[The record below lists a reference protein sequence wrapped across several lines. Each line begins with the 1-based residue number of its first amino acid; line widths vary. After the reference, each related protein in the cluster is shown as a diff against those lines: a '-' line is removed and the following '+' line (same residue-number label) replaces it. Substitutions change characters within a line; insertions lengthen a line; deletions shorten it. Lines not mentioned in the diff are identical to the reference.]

1 MELTVHQ
8 QEKMQELIQLIKA
21 GHKRITL
28 TAKAGCG
35 KTFMVNE
42 LIYVLKTEL
51 YKYGAVYIT
60 APTHKA
66 LTVLQSKIEAKPYI
80 QFKTIHSAHQLKR
93 KIDFKSGI
101 TSFEQ
106 IPENPKRPRF
116 AMAQVVIVDES
127 TMLEAKMLEY
137 NDQHPNL
144 LFIFVGDPSNKL
156 EGHPGQLPPVNEKA
170 SPIFTQG
177 YPDIHLTEI
186 VRQGK
191 GSPIIALSNNLKL
204 IHSKIDVVN
213 EIGGYIFDNNR
224 DYIINK
230 LAEVNGSDDVKYV
243 AWRNIDVDQM
253 NYDVRKKI
261 YGSPGRIESGEGLV
275 FAAPYRDYK
284 NNEEF
289 KVGEVEIIEDYILRV
304 PTEKTKFAKILNSDD
319 ITISEQYDKEG
330 VRLETYLEVPI
341 KVYKINPHKEEDKY
355 TEYEDIDDEGNTIIS
370 NLDPEGQLTLE
381 ELGGESGKG
390 YIYVL
395 HEESDII
402 FKHHSSIL
410 KHRCK
415 LGEIIWPAHYWF
427 EEQFAGFKYNHAIS
441 CHKSQGSTYQTVII
455 NVGDIEL
462 NRRKNPDETNSMLY
476 TAITRA
482 AKLVVLYNVR

>member
-1 MELTVHQ
+1 MELTAHQ
-8 QEKMQELIQLIKA
+8 QEKMQELIQLIQA

-42 LIYVLKTEL
+42 LIYVLKTTL

-66 LTVLQSKIEAKPYI
+66 LTVLQSKIDKKPYI
-80 QFKTIHSAHQLKR
+80 HFKTIHAAHQLKR
-93 KIDFKSGI
+93 KIDYKTGI

-137 NDQHPNL
+137 NDQHPQL
-144 LFIFVGDPSNKL
+144 LFIFVGDPPNKS

-191 GSPIIALSNNLKL
+191 GSPVIELSNNLKL

-224 DYIINK
+224 DYIISK
-230 LAEVNGSDDVKYV
+230 LAEVNGTNDVKYV

-253 NYDVRKKI
+253 NADVRKRI
-261 YGSPGRIESGEGLV
+261 YGNPKRIEPEETLV

-289 KVGEVEIIEDYILRV
+289 KVGDVEIMEEFILKV

-319 ITISEQYDKEG
+319 ITIAEQFVDGIRQES
-330 VRLETYLEVPI
+330 YLSVPI
-341 KVYKINPHKEEDKY
+341 KVYKISPHQQEQKY
-355 TEYEDIDDEGNTIIS
+355 TEFEDIDEEGNVITSNIS
-370 NLDPEGQLTLE
+370 PEGELFLE
-381 ELGGESGKG
+381 EMEESEGEKG
-390 YIYVL
+390 DIYVL

-402 FKHHSSIL
+402 FRHYSIQL
-410 KHRCK
+410 KSRCK

-427 EEQFAGFKYNHAIS
+427 EEQFANFKYNHAIS
-441 CHKSQGSTYQTVII
+441 THKSQGSTYQTVII

-482 AKLVVLYNVR
+482 AKTVVLYNVR